1 MTQQHQSEPLPGP
14 FDAHPVAGS
23 RHPGR
28 VDVWK
33 DLAAIVGTWVAT
45 VLAYLAP
52 PVGALLWAGLGITGA
67 VVVLVQDRPGRVPAI
82 AALVF
87 AVIAVLWTLV
97 RMGALS

>member
-14 FDAHPVAGS
+14 FDDRQATD
-23 RHPGR
+23 RRPGR
-28 VDVWK
+28 GDAWK
-33 DLAAIVGTWVAT
+33 DLAAIVGTWAAT

-67 VVVLVQDRPGRVPAI
+67 VVVLAQDRPGRVPAI

-87 AVIAVLWTLV
+87 AVIAVMWTLV
-97 RMGALS
+97 RMGALY